1 MSKLRKHAFSAHY
14 KRTSK
19 RGLSPGSLVY
29 TGQKHLEKVRIS
41 VLFYNEYELFE
52 YEDIAIEELE
62 SIQKK
67 HTGVCWLNIEG
78 LHDEAII
85 EQIGDIFNIHRL
97 SLEDILNTGQRPKLD
112 ETPEY
117 IFSVLKMFSDKEDE
131 QISFILTENALLT
144 FQERPGDVFDFVRK
158 RIREGKG
165 YVRKRNSGYLMY
177 ALYDAI
183 IDEYFAV
190 LENIGD
196 RMEQLEDSML
206 ENPDDNT
213 LRQLHTIRR
222 DLTYIRRS
230 IYPAREVVSRFAKL
244 EAPFITPDIH
254 IFISDLHDHSI
265 QVIETIEV
273 LRDMSSGL
281 LDLYMNSL
289 SNRMNNVMKVLTII
303 ATIFIPLTFI
313 AGVYGMNFEYMPEL
327 GWPWAYFAVM
337 GFMALVALGMLY
349 FFKRKKWL

>member
-1 MSKLRKHAFSAHY
+1 MSKLRKHAFTTLY

-19 RGLSPGSLVY
+19 RGLSPGSLVF
-29 TGQKHLEKVRIS
+29 TGKQRLEKARLSII
-41 VLFYNEYELFE
+41 FYNQHEHFE
-52 YEDIAIEELE
+52 YEDIPIEELVN
-62 SIQKK
+62 IRKK
-67 HTGVCWLNIEG
+67 HTGVCWLNVEG
-78 LHDEAII
+78 LHDEQII

-97 SLEDILNTGQRPKLD
+97 SLEDVLNTGQRPKLD

-117 IFSVLKMFSDKEDE
+117 VFSVLKMFNENEDE
-131 QISFILTENALLT
+131 QISFILQKDVLIT

-165 YVRKRNSGYLMY
+165 YVRKRNTGYLMY
-177 ALYDAI
+177 ALFDAI

-190 LENIGD
+190 LENIGE
-196 RMEQLEDSML
+196 RIEQLEDTML

-213 LRQLHTIRR
+213 LRQLHILRR
-222 DLTYIRRS
+222 DLTYIRRA

-244 EAPFITPDIH
+244 ETPFILPDTH
-254 IFISDLHDHSI
+254 IFISDLYDHSI
-265 QVIETIEV
+265 QVIDTIEI

-313 AGVYGMNFEYMPEL
+313 AGVYGMNFENMPEL
-327 GWPWAYFAVM
+327 EWPWAYFAVM
-337 GFMALVALGMLY
+337 GIMTAIALGMLY
-349 FFKRKKWL
+349 YFKRKKWL